1 MTYKSNLYNPMNEK
15 ELAQWQEKYFSNI
28 ETLTHTDR
36 LYKSPILNSP
46 HTYRGNIV
54 IFILIISAISFIGLS
69 ALFYFILNIDWLSN
83 LSIGIG
89 TGLISSIILLIFTQ
103 LKDKNINYS
112 AIMLETLKNR
122 HDSLLEALNYDF
134 ATESI
139 ALQNKNFDMFYDC
152 YIRFNCTFLYIT
164 EFYILICN
172 RLKYNKKC
180 LCKSLNYMDKFQS
193 IKQELDIAI
202 HNHKNIDFDYISDM
216 KLKLN
221 HYLDHILHTIEEY
234 INELEQYHLQLK
246 YKKTKKTNR
255 LKNEIRDKKALGKII
270 KSIKKGD

>member
-1 MTYKSNLYNPMNEK
+1 
-15 ELAQWQEKYFSNI
+15 
-28 ETLTHTDR
+28 
-36 LYKSPILNSP
+36 
-46 HTYRGNIV
+46 
-54 IFILIISAISFIGLS
+54 
-69 ALFYFILNIDWLSN
+69 
-83 LSIGIG
+83 
-89 TGLISSIILLIFTQ
+89 
-103 LKDKNINYS
+103 
-112 AIMLETLKNR
+112 
-122 HDSLLEALNYDF
+122 
-134 ATESI
+134 
-139 ALQNKNFDMFYDC
+139 
-152 YIRFNCTFLYIT
+152 
-164 EFYILICN
+164 
-172 RLKYNKKC
+172 
-180 LCKSLNYMDKFQS
+180 MDKFQS

>member
-1 MTYKSNLYNPMNEK
+1 MNEK

-112 AIMLETLKNR
+112 AIMLQTLKNR
-122 HDSLLEALNYDF
+122 HDLLFEALYYDS
-134 ATESI
+134 AKESI

-152 YIRFNCTFLYIT
+152 YIRFNSTFLYIT
-164 EFYILICN
+164 EFYILICDK
-172 RLKYNKKC
+172 LKYNKKI
-180 LCKSLNYMDKFQS
+180 LCKYLSYMDEYQS
-193 IKQELDIAI
+193 LKNKLDIAI
-202 HNHKNIDFDYISDM
+202 NKYNKFSSDMDFDYICDI
-216 KLKLN
+216 KIKLN
-221 HYLDHILHTIEEY
+221 SYLDHILHTIKEY
-234 INELEQYHLQLK
+234 INELEQYHLQIK

-255 LKNEIRDKKALGKII
+255 MKNEIKDKKHLNKIVQ
-270 KSIKKGD
+270 SIKNQGD